1 MRPRALR
8 AANRARPQAVDVMTR
23 NWTVEVIAD
32 DPLRALIGWPS
43 GTGDMAYCPAS
54 PPGVIGGA
62 IIRAARRSARLSTR
76 RLARSLGVDLAT
88 ARSWQN
94 GTSPLFCLPHGQL
107 RQLAAALRDA
117 GAQVGQDLG
126 ELLLAAQCDLLITGM
141 LRGFEDYAE
150 VPPID
155 EESPEADAA
164 RALLSW
170 ALAGTVPE
178 RFRSYVRATPLMS
191 RPDAGRFAALTQDL
205 MAGDG
210 GLGLISFGVV
220 LVALTQL

>member
-1 MRPRALR
+1 VERA
-8 AANRARPQAVDVMTR
+8 
-23 NWTVEVIAD
+23 TV
-32 DPLRALIGWPS
+32 RGWQ
-43 GTGDMAYCPAS
+43 T
-54 PPGVIGGA
+54 
-62 IIRAARRSARLSTR
+62 
-76 RLARSLGVDLAT
+76 
-88 ARSWQN
+88 

-126 ELLLAAQCDLLITGM
+126 ELLLASQCDLLITGM

-155 EESPEADAA
+155 EENPEANAA

-170 ALAGTVPE
+170 ALTGTVPK
-178 RFRSYVRATPLMS
+178 RFRSCVRATPLMS
-191 RPDAGRFAALTQDL
+191 RPDAGRFAAPAQDL
-205 MAGDG
+205 TAGDG
-210 GLGLISFGVV
+210 GLDLIPFGVA

>member
-1 MRPRALR
+1 M
-8 AANRARPQAVDVMTR
+8 VVMTR
-23 NWTVEVIAD
+23 CWTAEMLAD
-32 DPLRALIGWPS
+32 DPVTVLMGWPDAR
-43 GTGDMAYCPAS
+43 TGDADYCPTS

-62 IIRAARRSARLSTR
+62 IIRAARRSAHMTLR
-76 RLARSLGVDLAT
+76 RLAKSLGVKRAT
-88 ARSWQN
+88 VRGWEN

-126 ELLLAAQCDLLITGM
+126 ELLLVSQCDLLITGM

-164 RALLSW
+164 RALLGW
-170 ALAGTVPE
+170 ALTGTVPE

-191 RPDAGRFAALTQDL
+191 RRDARRFAAVTRDL
-205 MAGDG
+205 KAGDG
-210 GLGLISFGVV
+210 GLDLISFGVA
-220 LVALTQL
+220 LMALTPP

>member
-1 MRPRALR
+1 MG
-8 AANRARPQAVDVMTR
+8 VMTR
-23 NWTVEVIAD
+23 GWTAEALAD
-32 DPLRALIGWPS
+32 DPVAVLMGWP
-43 GTGDMAYCPAS
+43 GGRTGNADYCPAS

-62 IIRAARRSARLSTR
+62 IIRAARRSAHMALRQ
-76 RLARSLGVDLAT
+76 LARSLGVKRAT
-88 ARSWQN
+88 VRGWEN

-126 ELLLAAQCDLLITGM
+126 ELLLASQCDLLITAM

-164 RALLSW
+164 RALLGW
-170 ALAGTVPE
+170 ALTGTVPD
-178 RFRSYVRATPLMS
+178 RFRSYVRATPLIS
-191 RPDAGRFAALTQDL
+191 GPDAGRFAALTRAL
-205 MAGDG
+205 KAGDS
-210 GLGLISFGVV
+210 GLDLISFGIA
-220 LVALTQL
+220 LMALTELRTQPR